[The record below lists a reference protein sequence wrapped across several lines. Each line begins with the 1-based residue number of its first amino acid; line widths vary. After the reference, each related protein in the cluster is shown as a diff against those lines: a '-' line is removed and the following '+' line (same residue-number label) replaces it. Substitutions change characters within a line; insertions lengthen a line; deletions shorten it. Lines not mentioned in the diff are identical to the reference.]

1 MEAHHLQL
9 NLRLLLIAL
18 GFLDG
23 PVCPAAILAINID
36 PNDPS
41 VADAAYPGTG
51 STITTLTDQQTQV
64 TISVAGRQYGND
76 AAVGSPRWGLQAG
89 PLPWR
94 NSQDGFV
101 VTGGFA
107 PSAAGSTQNAS
118 GTGASYVSIT
128 LANVQ
133 PNTLFENLS
142 VEFEGIAFAS
152 ISNAWGATSA
162 SGFAD
167 WSVANLSNNGRRLTL
182 DLADF
187 TWTGAG
193 PLEIRLYGVTAPAQ
207 GAFTRVG
214 VNGRLTNL
222 PPIPEPHIAFLL
234 GAAVWVI
241 CSGHYRQAGGTAR
254 RTGLWSAL
262 AVLRDSRGISSGVNS
277 GWESNRHHPGVAGD
291 RAGSLPRVIAES
303 AAEPCRT
310 NRTGR

>member
-1 MEAHHLQL
+1 MEAHHPQL
-9 NLRLLLIAL
+9 NLRLLVTAL
-18 GFLDG
+18 GFLGG
-23 PVCPAAILAINID
+23 PMCPAAILAINID

-41 VADAAYPGTG
+41 VADPAYPGTG
-51 STITTLTDQQTQV
+51 STITTLTDPQTQI
-64 TISVAGRQYGND
+64 TISIAGRHYGND

-107 PSAAGSTQNAS
+107 PSGAGSTQNAS
-118 GTGASYVSIT
+118 GTEASYLSIT

-133 PNTLFENLS
+133 PNTFFENVS
-142 VEFEGIAFAS
+142 VEFRGIALADTT
-152 ISNAWGATSA
+152 NAWGATSA

-167 WSVANLSNNGRRLTL
+167 WSVANLSNNDRRLTL

-193 PLEIRLYGVTAPAQ
+193 PLEIRLYGVTATDQ

-214 VNGRLTNL
+214 VNGQLTSL
-222 PPIPEPHIAFLL
+222 PVIPEPHIAFLL

-241 CSGHYRQAGGTAR
+241 CGGHYRPAERTAR

-262 AVLRDSRGISSGVNS
+262 DVLRHSREISSGTD
-277 GWESNRHHPGVAGD
+277 SNRGWQHASPE
-291 RAGSLPRVIAES
+291 R
-303 AAEPCRT
+303 
-310 NRTGR
+310 